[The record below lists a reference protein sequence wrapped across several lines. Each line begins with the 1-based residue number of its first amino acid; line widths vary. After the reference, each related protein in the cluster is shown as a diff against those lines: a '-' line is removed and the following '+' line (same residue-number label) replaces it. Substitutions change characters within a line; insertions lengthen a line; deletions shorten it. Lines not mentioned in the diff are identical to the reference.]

1 MSEDSNGN
9 GDDASLVDTRTRLLI
24 DNILFVLGMTM
35 FVVGLVGE
43 ILGWWE
49 AVGII
54 LSLGGLVVGLF
65 SAMDR
70 NGVALIGGQSTTHTV
85 LMRVVNNQTT
95 MLGTQQKMFGNQ
107 QKMLGNQE
115 EMVGNQEKM
124 VSLLERI
131 ADTLDERL
139 PGGD

>member
-1 MSEDSNGN
+1 MPEDSKEEG
-9 GDDASLVDTRTRLLI
+9 GDASLVDTRTRLLI

-70 NGVALIGGQSTTHTV
+70 NGVALIEGQSTTHTV

-95 MLGTQQKMFGNQ
+95 MLGNQ